1 MAYGEL
7 LCTKCNITKPESE
20 FHREARNPNRNY
32 KRSNCKSCDA
42 EKNRRYLSLP
52 GMKKHKA
59 EIKRRSNRRLS
70 YNFPPE
76 LYDQR
81 FEEQGNCCAI
91 CKAVAAGGKGTFHAD
106 HNHKT
111 NQPRGVLCHNC
122 NVALGNF
129 KDNPELLQR
138 AIEYLNKYSEV
149 E

>member
-1 MAYGEL
+1 MAYGDL
-7 LCTKCNITKPESE
+7 LCTKCNIAKPESE
-20 FHREARNPNRNY
+20 FHKEARNPNRNY

-52 GMKKHKA
+52 GMKERKA

-81 FEEQGNCCAI
+81 LEEQGNVCGI
-91 CKAVAAGGKGTFHAD
+91 CKTDIPGGRGAFHAD
-106 HNHKT
+106 HNHQT

-129 KDNPELLQR
+129 KDNPDLLQA
-138 AIEYLNKYSEV
+138 AIDYLNKYSEV